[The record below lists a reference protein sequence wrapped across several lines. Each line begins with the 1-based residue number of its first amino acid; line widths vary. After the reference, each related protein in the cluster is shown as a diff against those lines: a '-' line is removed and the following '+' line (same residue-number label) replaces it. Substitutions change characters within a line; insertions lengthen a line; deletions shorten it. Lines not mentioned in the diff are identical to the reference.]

1 MVVNYNR
8 KNLNGK
14 VNLEMSLTI
23 YDYVPW
29 EFTFKQNNE
38 VTLWKPDKGEM
49 ENFLPSFILNPTS
62 LLKISQVNRK

>member
-38 VTLWKPDKGEM
+38 VTLWKPDKGEI
-49 ENFLPSFILNPTS
+49 ENFSSFLHLESYLPPENLSS
-62 LLKISQVNRK
+62 